1 MFSKVKRLTRQHDDD
16 SIRSPETFW
25 HTDILLVNWGWGR
38 VDLHRRVLTIF
49 FITSFF
55 FFLSTFLVFG
65 LFRIAFYFRL
75 GV

>member
-38 VDLHRRVLTIF
+38 VDLHIRVLTIF
-49 FITSFF
+49 FITFF
-55 FFLSTFLVFG
+55 FSFPLFLCLVYFESHFTFG
-65 LFRIAFYFRL
+65 
-75 GV
+75 